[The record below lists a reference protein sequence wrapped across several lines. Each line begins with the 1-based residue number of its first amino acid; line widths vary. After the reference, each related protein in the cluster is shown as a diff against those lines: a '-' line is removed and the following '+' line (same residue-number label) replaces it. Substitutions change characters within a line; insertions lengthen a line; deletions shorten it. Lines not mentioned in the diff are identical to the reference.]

1 MDQPLLIHKAPEA
14 NTSLRDRDAVLPGS
28 QRALASPR
36 SASQERSFVA
46 LFQAVDALRAG
57 DRAFVLQFTAAHSG
71 AGTTTLASGFAAAAA
86 AVSRQPVLYIDVG
99 SQPRADIQ
107 APRMDLLTTFRA
119 LLPLSAAMTPARG
132 ANNLFWARLH
142 SEQDAGGP
150 LDGEEI
156 RQLLTLLRE
165 MHPVVVLDCPPLDAS
180 SQAVAFAR
188 HCDGTVLVAAAERS
202 SRNQILAARQQIER
216 SGGQIV
222 GAAFNRQRSYLPR
235 WLQRRL

>member
-14 NTSLRDRDAVLPGS
+14 NSSVAGS
-28 QRALASPR
+28 VNKTGPSRLALSR
-36 SASQERSFVA
+36 QVSQERSFVA

-57 DRAFVLQFTAAHSG
+57 DRAFVLQFTAPHGG

-86 AVSRQPVLYIDVG
+86 AVSRQPVLYVDVNAHPRSDHP
-99 SQPRADIQ
+99 SQ
-107 APRMDLLTTFRA
+107 RMDLLSTFRA

-142 SEQDAGGP
+142 SEHDAGGP

-165 MHPVVVLDCPPLDAS
+165 LHPVVVLDCPPLDTT
-180 SQAVAFAR
+180 SQSVAFAR
-188 HCDGTVLVAAAERS
+188 HCDGTVLVATAERS
-202 SRNQILAARQQIER
+202 SKSEILAARQQIER

-222 GAAFNRQRSYLPR
+222 GAVFNRQRSYLPR
-235 WLQRRL
+235 WLQRFV

>member
-1 MDQPLLIHKAPEA
+1 VDQPLLIHKASEA
-14 NTSLRDRDAVLPGS
+14 NASLAEPVKSGS
-28 QRALASPR
+28 GRLTTARPP
-36 SASQERSFVA
+36 SQERSFVA

-57 DRAFVLQFTAAHSG
+57 DRAFVLQFTAAHEG

-86 AVSRQPVLYIDVG
+86 AVSRQPVLYVDVN
-99 SQPRADIQ
+99 AQ
-107 APRMDLLTTFRA
+107 ARPDAQNTRMDLLSTFRA

-142 SEQDAGGP
+142 SEHDAGGP

-165 MHPVVVLDCPPLDAS
+165 MHPVVVLDCPPLDTS

-188 HCDGTVLVAAAERS
+188 HCDGTVLVVAAEAS
-202 SRNQILAARQQIER
+202 SKNQILAARQQIER

-222 GAAFNRQRSYLPR
+222 GAVFNRQRSYLPR
-235 WLQRRL
+235 WLQRML